1 MDGSD
6 SGTPN
11 PLNPMFGSKEGT
23 KVPSSNMP
31 EMSTAPSAQTSPE
44 EKAAAPRIKAD
55 SYGAVDPMMRS
66 VARHHDRPVATPD
79 NVARPAVEPNNT
91 TVKPTT
97 LTEETFDALSIDDG
111 TIDMLAEDFVATN
124 EEPPRTEVP
133 QTPVASTNFNRPSGP
148 DLVAK
153 DSIVEPAGKDNHK
166 KRTFLIG
173 AFAFLAIALIC
184 GAAAVAVVMM
194 NNNGD
199 RVAKAIE
206 KVFGGEMPTIVT
218 AQGKIETSIATSDS
232 TAVDSVSTTNTII
245 DFNGTFDTTSSMNKI
260 SADISFEYGA
270 DQVIPLAIEEMQ
282 NKTGDTYFKIS
293 GLTKAMNALTTNT
306 PGSNTADTSN
316 SSSTDTTTTT
326 NCTAVVESSCQ
337 CIQAPCDCP
346 DPDVINCIDGDGTA
360 TYTPTLSLI
369 SSFSGLFQA
378 ADNTWILISNDFAGS
393 MEDLDLFDNSSVCLI
408 NTFSTL
414 PKYSKDILSKYKANP
429 FINSSTENLGID
441 KKANTLY
448 RLTIDSN
455 KLSAFANSLGNNG
468 FVNELNACMGGAAS
482 NSGTTATMIEQIF
495 GNFPTMYAEVD
506 NDNNFTRFYFQ
517 KNSEDDSTSSATTAD
532 ISLSYPKEFKIVEPT
547 TYITM
552 SQLLSGAMTDLLTN
566 NTTN

>member
-23 KVPSSNMP
+23 KVPSYNMP
-31 EMSTAPSAQTSPE
+31 EMSTAPSAQTSSE

-55 SYGAVDPMMRS
+55 NYGAVDPMMRS
-66 VARHHDRPVATPD
+66 VAHRHDKPVAETND
-79 NVARPAVEPNNT
+79 VARPAVEPNNT

-153 DSIVEPAGKDNHK
+153 DSIVEPAGKSNHK

-218 AQGKIETSIATSDS
+218 AQGKIETSIATSDSNS

-316 SSSTDTTTTT
+316 SSSTDT
-326 NCTAVVESSCQ
+326 
-337 CIQAPCDCP
+337 
-346 DPDVINCIDGDGTA
+346 A
-360 TYTPTLSLI
+360 TYNPTLSLI
-369 SSFSGLFQA
+369 SGFSGLFQA

-429 FINSSTENLGID
+429 FINSSTENLGIA

-482 NSGTTATMIEQIF
+482 NDGTTATMIEQIF

-517 KNSEDDSTSSATTAD
+517 KNSGDDSTSSATTAD

-552 SQLLSGAMTDLLTN
+552 SQLLNDAMTNLLTN
-566 NTTN
+566 NTAN

>member
-23 KVPSSNMP
+23 KVPSYNMP
-31 EMSTAPSAQTSPE
+31 EMGTAPSAQTSSE

-55 SYGAVDPMMRS
+55 NYGAVDPMMRS
-66 VARHHDRPVATPD
+66 VAHRHDKPVAETND
-79 NVARPAVEPNNT
+79 VARPAVEPNNT

-153 DSIVEPAGKDNHK
+153 DSIVEPAGKSNHK

-218 AQGKIETSIATSDS
+218 AQGKIETSIATSDSNS

-316 SSSTDTTTTT
+316 SSSTDT
-326 NCTAVVESSCQ
+326 
-337 CIQAPCDCP
+337 
-346 DPDVINCIDGDGTA
+346 A
-360 TYTPTLSLI
+360 TYNPTLSLI
-369 SSFSGLFQA
+369 SGFSGLFQA

-429 FINSSTENLGID
+429 FINSSTENLGIA

-482 NSGTTATMIEQIF
+482 NDGTTATMIEQIF

-517 KNSEDDSTSSATTAD
+517 KNSGDDSTSSATTAD

-552 SQLLSGAMTDLLTN
+552 SQLLNDAMTNLLTN
-566 NTTN
+566 NTAN